1 MMSSTSFLS
10 SGAADKRREGV
21 AEHFEAGLQNHKRDD
36 EAHGAVDVQAPEV
49 LGRRYHERA
58 GREHR
63 VVVGINARSDEGL
76 GVRLVAEALEHD
88 ADGDLREDGHHDD
101 DDGDGRVAGR
111 AGVDDLVD
119 GFAQGDEAGH
129 EDDDGD
135 DDAGEVLHAAV
146 AEGVVAVGRRPAS
159 FVPTMVT
166 MEDKA
171 SVALFTPSKM
181 MAMEWDMNPTAILKA
196 TSSTLPI
203 MPYTLALTIS
213 LSRFMTLTPDGL
225 RLCLLGRRASLRY
238 GRRCCWCGR

>member
-1 MMSSTSFLS
+1 MF
-10 SGAADKRREGV
+10 
-21 AEHFEAGLQNHKRDD
+21 
-36 EAHGAVDVQAPEV
+36 
-49 LGRRYHERA
+49 RRYHERA

-146 AEGVVAVGRRPAS
+146 AEGVVAVGPAPGELRAHDGDDGGQG
-159 FVPTMVT
+159 VGGVVDAVQDDGDGMGH
-166 MEDKA
+166 E
-171 SVALFTPSKM
+171 
-181 MAMEWDMNPTAILKA
+181 
-196 TSSTLPI
+196 
-203 MPYTLALTIS
+203 
-213 LSRFMTLTPDGL
+213 PDGHL
-225 RLCLLGRRASLRY
+225 EGDEQRIADNAVDARLDDFPLAVHDSHP
-238 GRRCCWCGR
+238 